1 MLQYEEHTQIATE
14 AEAHVEWHLNAGV
27 PIGQGPC
34 PWDACG
40 HDEYGQEDFPPEAPT
55 PEFPFGPRSTA
66 TGVSWAIDF
75 WVNEFDRIFDSAE
88 RKLDDLCIQIKDAAA
103 GPLPF

>member
-40 HDEYGQEDFPPEAPT
+40 HDEYGQEDFGDPDPLRPLT
-55 PEFPFGPRSTA
+55 SVG
-66 TGVSWAIDF
+66 IDF
-75 WVNEFDRIFDSAE
+75 AISFWLDQIERIFDRADD
-88 RKLDDLCIQIKDAAA
+88 RLNDLCVQIKDTAS